1 MPGEGKK
8 ERKTLKGLIVDEDVI
23 IQYSLGSLS
32 ESPCYSCPLR
42 GFCPV
47 RKFKRG

>member
-8 ERKTLKGLIVDEDVI
+8 ERRALKGLIVDEDVI

-32 ESPCYSCPLR
+32 ESSCSSCPLR